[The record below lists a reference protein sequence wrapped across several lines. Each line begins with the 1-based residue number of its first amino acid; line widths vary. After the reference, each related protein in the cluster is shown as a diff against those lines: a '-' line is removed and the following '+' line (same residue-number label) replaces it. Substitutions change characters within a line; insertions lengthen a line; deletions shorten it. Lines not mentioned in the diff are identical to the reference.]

1 MFNQKR
7 ALYFYFV
14 VTSLLLPAGSSAEV
28 LVVTAAHSQLVA
40 LSSNQICDL
49 FTGKSTQLSTGT
61 PVVLIDQAELN
72 PLREEFYFK
81 IAHKSAAQIKANW
94 AKLYFTGRGI
104 PPREANN
111 SEHVKK
117 MLATIPG
124 AIGYIERSSLDD
136 SVKIIF
142 DAQ

>member
-1 MFNQKR
+1 MFNQNR
-7 ALYFYFV
+7 ALHIYFV
-14 VTSLLLPAGSSAEV
+14 VTSLLLPISSFAEV
-28 LVVTAAHSQLVA
+28 LVVTAANSPLMA

-49 FTGKSTQLSTGT
+49 FTGKSAQLSGGT
-61 PVVLIDQAELN
+61 PVILIDQTELN

-81 IAHKSAAQIKANW
+81 VAHKSAAQIKANW

-117 MLATIPG
+117 MVATIPG
-124 AIGYIERSSLDD
+124 AIGYIERPSLDD